1 MDLSLGTKI
10 SQKRVWIQAQDLRKT
25 FNSLFTREKHTK
37 GYLQKCGEG
46 EIQGSF
52 RVEKSHIN
60 PLQSYTRMS
69 SSATHTTRNTH
80 IKTSGKTRAGTGPG
94 EFINQ
99 RREQINSQK
108 QQLEKDNL
116 ARVVF

>member
-69 SSATHTTRNTH
+69 SSATHHSKHSHQNFWKNTGWDRSRG
-80 IKTSGKTRAGTGPG
+80 IYKPKERT
-94 EFINQ
+94 NQ
-99 RREQINSQK
+99 
-108 QQLEKDNL
+108 
-116 ARVVF
+116 